1 MAEAWSLAWLE
12 GGYIGTP
19 FFTDRMLGWISY
31 PVAAT
36 PRWGSQSGAAGIT
49 EGRIGTIGFVHN
61 PDNAS
66 MT

>member
-1 MAEAWSLAWLE
+1 MAEAWSLALLE

-36 PRWGSQSGAAGIT
+36 PGGGANPGPQASQKAASA
-49 EGRIGTIGFVHN
+49 RLVR
-61 PDNAS
+61 PQR
-66 MT
+66 

>member
-1 MAEAWSLAWLE
+1 L
-12 GGYIGTP
+12 
-19 FFTDRMLGWISY
+19 FTDRTLGWISY

-66 MT
+66 MR